1 MKRPVGW
8 AFLPVNPAPGK
19 TIPMNLDSWLQHLI
33 TAIRTP
39 TNSRTA
45 RRRGHPW
52 PKGANRVQLLES
64 RIVLTAPDVDLSML
78 LPANGGDGSVGFTLL
93 GIDQGDRSGQSVSV
107 AGDVNGDGFDDLL
120 IGAFLADAAGNAK
133 NRAGESYVV
142 FGNADWSASP
152 TLDLATLNGTN
163 GFTLFGADADDW
175 SGLAVSGA
183 GDVNRD
189 GFDDLV
195 ISAIFGDGPLNA
207 NGGVGESYVV
217 FGKAD
222 WSTTATLDLST
233 I

>member
-1 MKRPVGW
+1 M
-8 AFLPVNPAPGK
+8 L
-19 TIPMNLDSWLQHLI
+19 S
-33 TAIRTP
+33 
-39 TNSRTA
+39 
-45 RRRGHPW
+45 
-52 PKGANRVQLLES
+52 
-64 RIVLTAPDVDLSML
+64 APDVDLATL
-78 LPANGGDGSVGFTLL
+78 LPANGGDGSVGFTLF
-93 GIDQGDRSGQSVSV
+93 GIDGVDRSGQSLSV

-120 IGAFLADAAGNAK
+120 IGAFMADAAGHAK
-133 NRAGESYVV
+133 HRTGESYVV
-142 FGNADWSASP
+142 FGNADWSASA
-152 TLDLATLNGTN
+152 TVDLASLNGTN

-175 SGLAVSGA
+175 TGFAVSGA